1 MAQYRITSLRVG
13 ELYVPHGGSIMRDP
27 IHCWLVR
34 GEGRNILVD
43 TGMTDIPPIL
53 ARLKVSGV
61 GGGHA
66 GLTAAL
72 ADEGLSPA
80 DIDTVVLTHLHFD
93 HADNLDLFPDACVVV
108 QRAELAAAVD
118 PVPSQRIY
126 YWKSTIDNLLARK
139 KPAQLRVVDG
149 DAELFP
155 GFRLLFVPSH
165 TEGMQVAVVTTA
177 NGRAAL
183 VSDLG
188 DHYRYWFPADPRAT
202 DRPQRSLTGDYLTGN
217 IRSESE
223 RTWQKAMRRVQENS
237 DIVVPAH
244 DFRIPRQIPD
254 EWFAIPESTAGDLA
268 HQPPPAET
276 EQN

>member
-1 MAQYRITSLRVG
+1 MSQYRITSLRVG
-13 ELYVPHGGSIMRDP
+13 ELYVPHGGAIMRDP

-43 TGMTDIPPIL
+43 SGMTDIPPIL

-72 ADEGLSPA
+72 AAEGLVPA
-80 DIDTVVLTHLHFD
+80 DIDTIVLTHLHFD
-93 HADNLDLFPDACVVV
+93 HADNLDLFPNACVVV

-126 YWKSTIDNLLARK
+126 YWKSTVANLLARK
-139 KPAQLRVVDG
+139 KPAQIRVIDG
-149 DAELFP
+149 DLDLFP

-165 TEGMQVAVVTTA
+165 TEGMQVPVVTTA
-177 NGRAAL
+177 KGRVAL
-183 VSDLG
+183 ASDLG

-223 RTWQKAMRRVQENS
+223 RTWQKAMRRVQDNS

-244 DFRIPRQIPD
+244 DFRIPRQMPE
-254 EWFAIPESTAGDLA
+254 EWFVIPESTAGDLA
-268 HQPPPAET
+268 HVPPAET